1 MKSFISTAFAFALSA
16 NAAKQVTTTVFPN
29 SPVGSGVTA
38 TEGWVPNT
46 NLDAA
51 GNRVANA
58 IVNLAGTYDDFKF
71 DPESFIAGDGTILEA
86 AMNFAAGGKW
96 AFNDV

>member
-1 MKSFISTAFAFALSA
+1 MKSFISTAFAFTLSA
-16 NAAKQVTTTVFPN
+16 NAANQATKIFPN
-29 SPVGSGVTA
+29 SPVGTGVTA

-58 IVNLAGTYDDFKF
+58 LVNLADTYDDFKF

-86 AMNFAAGGKW
+86 AMNFAAGG
-96 AFNDV
+96 